1 MKIPRLVAHRGY
13 SAAYPEN
20 TLISMQAA
28 VAADACCIEFDVQ
41 ICADGNFVVM
51 HDDKLL
57 RTCGVDRSVFDTTLA
72 ECMQVSTIEAER
84 FGKRHAPEPVPSL
97 QQMLDF
103 IRAYPALTAYIEIKE
118 ESLNHFSVDR
128 VMQRLLAE
136 VSAYATQC
144 VIISFSAAA
153 ITYVKQ
159 HSQLRT
165 GWVLHRY
172 DHTHYEHAA
181 DLHPDFLICN
191 QRKIDTQA
199 LWPGDWLWMLY
210 GVEHAQLALDWGAHG
225 VSYIATDHIAE
236 LLEHDVLRQGAC
248 DHTTDDYNNN
258 D

>member
-41 ICADGNFVVM
+41 MCADGNFVVM

-57 RTCGVDRSVFDTTLA
+57 RTCGVDRSVFDITLA
-72 ECMQVSTIEAER
+72 DCMQISTYEVER
-84 FGKRHAPEPVPSL
+84 SDKRLAPEPVPSL

-103 IRAYPALTAYIEIKE
+103 IRVYPALTAYIEIKE

-191 QRKIDTQA
+191 QRKIDTQE
-199 LWPGDWLWMLY
+199 LWPGSWLWMLY
-210 GVEHAQLALDWGAHG
+210 GVEHAQIALDWGARG

-236 LLEHDVLRQGAC
+236 LLAHDVLRQSAC

>member
-20 TLISMQAA
+20 TLISMHAA

-41 ICADGNFVVM
+41 MCSDGNFVVM
-51 HDDKLL
+51 HDDRLL
-57 RTCGVDRSVFDTTLA
+57 RTCGVDHSVFDTTLA
-72 ECMQVSTIEAER
+72 ECMQVSANEAAR
-84 FGKRHAPEPVPSL
+84 FGKRRASEPVPSL
-97 QQMLDF
+97 RQMLDF
-103 IRAYPALTAYIEIKE
+103 IRAHPALTAYVEIKE
-118 ESLNHFSVDR
+118 ESLNYFNVDR
-128 VMQRLLAE
+128 VMQSLLAE

-153 ITYVKQ
+153 IRYAKQ

-172 DHTHYEHAA
+172 DSTHHEHAV
-181 DLHPDFLICN
+181 DLRPNYLICN
-191 QRKIDTQA
+191 QRKIDMPEP
-199 LWPGDWLWMLY
+199 WPGDWQWMLY
-210 GVEHAQLALDWGAHG
+210 GVEHAQLALDWGARG

-236 LLEHDVLRQGAC
+236 LLAHDVLRQRAC
-248 DHTTDDYNNN
+248 IHTTDNFNNN

>member
-28 VAADACCIEFDVQ
+28 VTADACCIEFDVQ
-41 ICADGNFVVM
+41 MCADGNFVVM

-97 QQMLDF
+97 QQILDF

-165 GWVLHRY
+165 GWVMHRY

-191 QRKIDTQA
+191 QRKIDTQE

-210 GVEHAQLALDWGAHG
+210 GIEHAQLALDWGARG

-236 LLEHDVLRQGAC
+236 LLAHDVLRQRAC
-248 DHTTDDYNNN
+248 IHTTDSFNNN